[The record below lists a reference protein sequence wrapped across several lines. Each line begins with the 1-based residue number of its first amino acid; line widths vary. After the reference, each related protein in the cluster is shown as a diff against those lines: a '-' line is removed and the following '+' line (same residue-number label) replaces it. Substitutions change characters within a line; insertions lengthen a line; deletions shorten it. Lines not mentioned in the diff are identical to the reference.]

1 MEMSGIVSLMCVQ
14 VYSSSQTTAS
24 RLAVE
29 ISGTVSPLPVR
40 STTSAYVVQFSS
52 DATVQRSGWS
62 AAISFGET
70 PDTLFNSRWFY
81 TLTYKI
87 KGGNKEGKTTRNN
100 ERNKQAGKQVNK

>member
-70 PDTLFNSRWFY
+70 LHTLFNSCWFY
-81 TLTYKI
+81 TL
-87 KGGNKEGKTTRNN
+87 GGNKEGKTTRNN